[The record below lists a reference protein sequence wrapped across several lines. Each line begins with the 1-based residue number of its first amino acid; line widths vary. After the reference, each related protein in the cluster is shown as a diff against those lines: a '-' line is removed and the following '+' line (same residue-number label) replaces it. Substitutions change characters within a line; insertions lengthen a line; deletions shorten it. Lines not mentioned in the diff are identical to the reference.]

1 MGLLVCMVVM
11 LLLMESGLIKVFAAG
26 ALLGLWLGCMRMVE
40 SESVKERKAGAPVR
54 LWVKRGNDWVGVG
67 YQDVH
72 VFQGGGR
79 GKALVCQNNAMEI
92 TKQFIGHKWRFYSN
106 G

>member
-1 MGLLVCMVVM
+1 MRAYGFAGLHGGHAAPDGEWFDQSVCCGCA
-11 LLLMESGLIKVFAAG
+11 SS
-26 ALLGLWLGCMRMVE
+26 LWLGCMRMVE
-40 SESVKERKAGAPVR
+40 SESVKERKAGARVR

-79 GKALVCQNNAMEI
+79 GKGQVCQYNAMEI
-92 TKQFIGHKWRFYSN
+92 RKLFFVA
-106 G
+106 